1 VVNLSLKLQVGT
13 KSGDDHDKM
22 NHTNF
27 MTWVRTKLLP
37 NLPRQAVLLT
47 DNASYHNV
55 KKKNKD
61 PTTAT
66 KKKNEMI
73 SWLIRRNITH
83 DSRTTKP

>member
-55 KKKNKD
+55 KKKIKTQQ
-61 PTTAT
+61 PLP
-66 KKKNEMI
+66 KKKM
-73 SWLIRRNITH
+73 
-83 DSRTTKP
+83 K

>member
-1 VVNLSLKLQVGT
+1 
-13 KSGDDHDKM
+13 
-22 NHTNF
+22 

-83 DSRTTKP
+83 DSRTTKPELYELIKQNKQRHWMILIKR